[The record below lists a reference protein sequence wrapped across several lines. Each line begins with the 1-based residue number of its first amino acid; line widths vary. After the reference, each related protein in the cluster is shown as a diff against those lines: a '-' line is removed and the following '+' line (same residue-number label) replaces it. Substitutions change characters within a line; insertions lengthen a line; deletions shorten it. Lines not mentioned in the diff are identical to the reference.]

1 MHIYLQTSY
10 AVHHLFSNE
19 VVVVRMLFSSL
30 ERRSRASLS
39 PDLVK
44 HEADALQQQK
54 TTLGAKNW
62 KNIFCSN
69 IWMFGRKFGV
79 NNMKPS
85 ILLCSNSSDSW
96 GYCLGTLWVPS
107 NT

>member
-10 AVHHLFSNE
+10 AVHLFLNE
-19 VVVVRMLFSSL
+19 VIFRMLFSSL

-44 HEADALQQQK
+44 NGADALQQQK

-62 KNIFCSN
+62 KNIFWSDEP
-69 IWMFGRKFGV
+69 ISAPTFG
-79 NNMKPS
+79 
-85 ILLCSNSSDSW
+85 
-96 GYCLGTLWVPS
+96 CLGKNLV
-107 NT
+107 

>member
-19 VVVVRMLFSSL
+19 VIIVRMLFSSL

-62 KNIFCSN
+62 KNIFCSEEP
-69 IWMFGRKFGV
+69 ISAPTFG
-79 NNMKPS
+79 
-85 ILLCSNSSDSW
+85 
-96 GYCLGTLWVPS
+96 CLGENLV
-107 NT
+107 